1 MSFLTEYK
9 RVAGLGSA
17 KSGTEHFVHQRLT
30 AIALIPL
37 TLLFLYTFVGVL
49 GSGHA
54 AVIST
59 YSQPVPALIAIMFI
73 WAVFSHL
80 RLGLQVVI
88 EDYVSNH
95 RTQQRLLIANAL
107 IWRGVAIV
115 GLFAI
120 ARIAL

>member
-1 MSFLTEYK
+1 MSFLTDYK

-17 KSGTEHFVHQRLT
+17 KSGTGHFVQQRLT

-37 TLLFLYTFVGVL
+37 TVLFLYTFIGAL
-49 GSGHA
+49 GSGHD
-54 AVIST
+54 AVLET
-59 YSQPVPALIAIMFI
+59 YSHPVPALVAIMFI

-88 EDYVSNH
+88 EDYVPNH
-95 RTQQRLLIANAL
+95 RTQQLLLIANAL
-107 IWRGVAIV
+107 IWRGTAII

>member
-1 MSFLTEYK
+1 MSFLTDHK

-17 KSGTEHFVHQRLT
+17 KSGTGHFMQQRVT

-37 TLLFLYTFVGVL
+37 TILFLYTFIGAL
-49 GSGHA
+49 GSGHE
-54 AVIST
+54 AVLET
-59 YSQPVPALIAIMFI
+59 YSHPIPALVAIMFI
-73 WAVFSHL
+73 WVMFSHL

-88 EDYVSNH
+88 EDYIPNH
-95 RTQQRLLIANAL
+95 RIQMVMLILNAL
-107 IWRGVAIV
+107 IWRGAAIV